1 MRLCLGPLIGLL
13 AIQSISCQL
22 TGTCEGLAPRCGA
35 YAPDL
40 YGDSAEYDG
49 ASVRCAVAGCGW
61 TNGECTGFPA
71 TCSAYNKHAILCD
84 NAGCDW
90 STATM
95 QCSGFPNDCSTI
107 ISSSNCGNARGCSWT
122 SGICSGDSKACDEHS
137 SKAAC
142 DLTGTGRWIAA
153 TTTTTTTTTTTSTI
167 TTTTTTRRPRT
178 PSG

>member
-49 ASVRCAVAGCGW
+49 ASVRCA
-61 TNGECTGFPA
+61 
-71 TCSAYNKHAILCD
+71 D
-84 NAGCDW
+84 AGCDW

-95 QCSGFPNDCSTI
+95 QCSGFPNDCSTF
-107 ISSSNCGNARGCSWT
+107 ISSSNCGNAQGCSWT

-137 SKAAC
+137 
-142 DLTGTGRWIAA
+142 
-153 TTTTTTTTTTTSTI
+153 
-167 TTTTTTRRPRT
+167 
-178 PSG
+178 